1 MRVILLLGVNFLRTQ
16 WIVVV
21 VMLAYVAGI
30 NGFLAWNVQPGEVLV
45 FLRIQGLYAISFV
58 LLTAVPAIH
67 NERKSRRI
75 LVVLSKGIE
84 RWQYLGGILCG
95 CAMIAAIFCL
105 VVGLAA
111 ALGGSRTNSPVTG
124 LAPFLVMLFAASV
137 CVASIGI
144 FCSTFLHPMF
154 ATGLASVLVAVPS
167 LGMIRG
173 WDLPPVLF
181 PVGEAVRRISDFKFR
196 EADAGVWIVVA
207 AALVQALVFWKAGTM
222 TFARRDVTTASE

>member
-1 MRVILLLGVNFLRTQ
+1 MRVILLLGVNFLRAQ

-58 LLTAVPAIH
+58 LLTAIPAIH
-67 NERKSRRI
+67 TERKSRRI

-95 CAMIAAIFCL
+95 CALIAGIFCL
-105 VVGLAA
+105 MVGLAA
-111 ALGGSRTNSPVTG
+111 VLGGARTNSPVTG
-124 LAPFLVMLFAASV
+124 LVPLLLMVFSASV

-167 LGMIRG
+167 LGMMRG
-173 WDLPPVLF
+173 WNLSPVLF
-181 PVGEAVRRISDFKFR
+181 PVGEVVRRVSDFKFR
-196 EADAGVWIVVA
+196 EPDAGVWTVVA
-207 AALVQALVFWKAGTM
+207 AALVQALLFWIAGTL
-222 TFARRDVTTASE
+222 TFARRDVTTSSE